1 MPRRFLGDS
10 RRELALAGA
19 GSLLVGAGLAFLPSS
34 TNLVP
39 VSLLQL
45 ALLGAG
51 AVVAASSVAS
61 CLACLRRGDPP
72 ARMGSVVL
80 AGTVL
85 LGVVLPG
92 AQLLSGLRQTRLT
105 VLGVAVGN
113 LDQAVG
119 TAYGLFLLALLAFV
133 LGERL
138 VARANRSVPAWSGW
152 WARRPSTPQSKNTY
166 FMLLALGA
174 AGAVLFPPGPR
185 EQVFS
190 FSTRGQVQG
199 AGIAVLL
206 QTAVPLAVAL
216 AVVSRHW
223 GSRTLVA
230 LSLVLTVG
238 SVVVTGTR
246 SYLLLIGTALLLRL
260 LARSARKPLRSA
272 LGVGVLIYVAA
283 TLIVA
288 VGQWRTDVALGNPA
302 SLSQSV
308 STAAENPFGHL
319 AQGGV
324 DTLDGLILATQ
335 VNRETVGASWT
346 DPAKAVLGF
355 IPHQIWPDKPNWL
368 SADVSRDYTNILASG
383 IFLSGPGYALL
394 VFDGPLGMAAA
405 FFVLGLLSAMVY
417 RRLDGESIGAVLLTY
432 FFVRFF
438 FGGDAFDAFY
448 VLGLALTVGVA
459 YALSRAGGWLVR
471 GIDLGSRRRPY
482 EAPGSTRG

>member
-1 MPRRFLGDS
+1 MPRRFHRDS
-10 RRELALAGA
+10 RREVALAGLV
-19 GSLLVGAGLAFLPSS
+19 SLLVGAGIAFLPSS
-34 TNLVP
+34 TNFVP

-45 ALLGAG
+45 TLLGAG
-51 AVVAASSVAS
+51 AVVAASSIAS

-92 AQLLSGLRQTRLT
+92 AQLLAGLRETRLT

-119 TAYGLFLLALLAFV
+119 KAYGLFLIALVAFV

-138 VARANRSVPAWSGW
+138 VSKANRSVPAWSAW
-152 WARRPSTPQSKNTY
+152 WARRSSTDRSKVTY
-166 FMLLALGA
+166 FTLLAMGA

-185 EQVFS
+185 EEAFS
-190 FSTRGQVQG
+190 FSTRGNVQG
-199 AGIAVLL
+199 AGISVLL
-206 QTAVPLAVAL
+206 QSAVPLAVAL
-216 AVVSRHW
+216 AVISRHW

-230 LSLVLTVG
+230 LSLALTVG
-238 SVVVTGTR
+238 SVALTGTR

-302 SLSQSV
+302 SLSQAV
-308 STAAENPFGHL
+308 STAAENPFSRL

-335 VNRETVGASWT
+335 ANRDTVGASWT

-394 VFDGPLGMAAA
+394 VFGGPLGMAAA
-405 FFVLGLLSAMVY
+405 FFVLGVLSAMAY
-417 RRLDGESIGAVLLTY
+417 RRLDGQSIGAVLLTY

-438 FGGDAFDAFY
+438 FGGDAFDAFT
-448 VLGLALTVGVA
+448 VLGLVLVLAVA
-459 YALSRAGGWLVR
+459 HVIARAGSHLIP
-471 GIDLGSRRRPY
+471 GIQLKSHEG
-482 EAPGSTRG
+482 PGSVPG